1 SNQIKIDPLP
11 ALKINV
17 DIRNAVINCAGDNT
31 GVIVATAEGG
41 LGNYNYSLLDG
52 SGTTIQ
58 GPTASGNFTGLF
70 AGNYQIKVDSGDC
83 TTTSSTI
90 TITQPLTPLT
100 ATYVITPV
108 SCNGANNG
116 VFTVNASGGTGII
129 KYAISP
135 NLNQFFDSNI
145 FDNLAPGNYNVIVQ
159 DVLGCYVKIN
169 FDMTEPTPIRATTI
183 ASSVI
188 PEVCYGDKDGAFS
201 INITGG
207 VLPYSVN
214 LDNPTGTYTT
224 GTATQT
230 QFDFTGLTGGK
241 HTVYILD
248 ANGCSFE
255 WDVIMDESVK
265 INPVALVD
273 YGCLNNSASNS
284 VTVTVDTSITNPS
297 DLDYSLDGGAYQA
310 SNVFTNVAAGTDHYI
325 DVRHTNGCIKRTAD
339 FNILQI
345 DPLTLTLT
353 DGGLNEIIA
362 TAAGGG
368 GGYQYTFN
376 GEDNGTKNSYII
388 YKSGDYTVQVTD
400 ANGCVASATR
410 YFEYIDV
417 CIPNYFTPN
426 GDGVNDGWAPG
437 CTENYKD
444 LTFDIFD
451 RYGRK
456 IATYRTGQKWD
467 GKYNGNELPS
477 GDYWYVLK
485 LNNKKDNR
493 EFVGHFTLYR

>member
-1 SNQIKIDPLP
+1 
-11 ALKINV
+11 
-17 DIRNAVINCAGDNT
+17 
-31 GVIVATAEGG
+31 
-41 LGNYNYSLLDG
+41 
-52 SGTTIQ
+52 
-58 GPTASGNFTGLF
+58 
-70 AGNYQIKVDSGDC
+70 
-83 TTTSSTI
+83 
-90 TITQPLTPLT
+90 
-100 ATYVITPV
+100 VITPV

-116 VFTVNASGGTGII
+116 VFTVSASGGTGII

-135 NLNQFFDSNI
+135 NLNQFFNSNI

-273 YGCLNNSASNS
+273 YGCVNNSASNS
-284 VTVTVDTSITNPS
+284 VTVTVDASITNPS

-426 GDGVNDGWAPG
+426 GDGVNDGWTPG